1 MIWSMSNRFL
11 FTSTVNDDDAHDKRT
26 KDDHVDESQSL
37 LIVKND
43 DQVDIVVR
51 DDDDTGLSVIKC
63 DVGLVTIVF
72 ALVAVYFKFFKS
84 LEYEHY

>member
-1 MIWSMSNRFL
+1 MSNRFL
-11 FTSTVNDDDAHDKRT
+11 FTSTVNDDTHDKRT

-43 DQVDIVVR
+43 DQVDIVVM
-51 DDDDTGLSVIKC
+51 DDDTGLSVIKR

-72 ALVAVYFKFFKS
+72 VLVVVYFKLF
-84 LEYEHY
+84 

>member
-11 FTSTVNDDDAHDKRT
+11 FTSIIND
-26 KDDHVDESQSL
+26 DDHVDESQSL

-43 DQVDIVVR
+43 DQVDIVVM
-51 DDDDTGLSVIKC
+51 DDDDTGLSVIKR

-72 ALVAVYFKFFKS
+72 ALVVVYFKFFLS